1 MIGIDQEAENALDD
15 AQNQEVV
22 NETEKHATK
31 RNPTKR
37 TKMTVT
43 RSKFISLFFY
53 IREDK
58 TAFNHS
64 KLINK

>member
-22 NETEKHATK
+22 NEIEKHATK

-43 RSKFISLFFY
+43 RSKFISLFFTSEKTKQLLI
-53 IREDK
+53 IR
-58 TAFNHS
+58 N
-64 KLINK
+64 